1 MALGI
6 TTQSQK
12 RLFDGKTKALA
23 IEIRFITIVIRR
35 DAIEAK
41 VPGGWIGWL
50 ESHKRRI
57 GKTCWHDEHLFATS
71 SMNHH
76 DTSGQLKDYKE
87 RGLITMAQNSEGGD
101 EWQDMC
107 VLEIL
112 SFPSQCPWLEVVS
125 DEMQF
130 GSLAVKLTGTE
141 DDTLVGPDW

>member
-1 MALGI
+1 MQG
-6 TTQSQK
+6 TTLQSQQ
-12 RLFDGKTKALA
+12 RLFEERTRDLA
-23 IEIRFITIVIRR
+23 VEIRFITIVTRR
-35 DAIEAK
+35 EAIEAR

-50 ESHKRRI
+50 ETHKRTI

-76 DTSGQLKDYKE
+76 DTSRQLQDYKE
-87 RGLITMAQNSEGGD
+87 LGLISMTQNSEGDD

-112 SFPSQCPWLEVVS
+112 SFPTQCPWLEVVS

-141 DDTLVGPDW
+141 GDTLVGPDW

>member
-1 MALGI
+1 VQGTIL
-6 TTQSQK
+6 QSQQ
-12 RLFDGKTKALA
+12 RLSKERTRDLA
-23 IEIRFITIVIRR
+23 VEIRFITIVTRR
-35 DAIEAK
+35 DAIEAR

-50 ESHKRRI
+50 ETHKRRI

-76 DTSGQLKDYKE
+76 DTSRQLNDYKE
-87 RGLITMAQNSEGGD
+87 LGLISMSQNSEGDD

-112 SFPSQCPWLEVVS
+112 SFPRQCPWLEVVS

-130 GSLAVKLTGTE
+130 GSLAVKLTGTA
-141 DDTLVGPDW
+141 DDAPVGPTW